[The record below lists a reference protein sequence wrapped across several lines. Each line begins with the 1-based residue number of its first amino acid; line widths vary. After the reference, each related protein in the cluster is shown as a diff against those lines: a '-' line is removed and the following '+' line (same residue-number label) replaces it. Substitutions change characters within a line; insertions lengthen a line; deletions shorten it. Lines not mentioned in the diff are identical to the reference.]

1 VSFAQEQHAMSC
13 LAKRIY
19 EVKNNRMDFD
29 EIRYEGYVIG
39 PSMMS
44 RVVMFLGRMCGVPQ
58 YRIISISVPPGQ
70 F

>member
-1 VSFAQEQHAMSC
+1 MSC
-13 LAKRIY
+13 LSKRMY
-19 EVKNNRMDFD
+19 EVKNNQTDLD

-44 RVVMFLGRMCGVPQ
+44 RVVMFVSRIRGVSH